1 MSWQQTAFCQ
11 PPGAAGRPAGLTG
24 AGLVLSNVDVDYYVD
39 MGGRAYGQL
48 SGAALNLQSEQAE
61 RYVTA
66 SKLAHRFCRM
76 LEETFIQHGYV
87 EQLMRALR
95 SFYRKTQVERL
106 QLIGALG

>member
-1 MSWQQTAFCQ
+1 
-11 PPGAAGRPAGLTG
+11 
-24 AGLVLSNVDVDYYVD
+24 LVLSNVDVDYYVD

-76 LEETFIQHGYV
+76 LEDKFIRHGHV

>member
-1 MSWQQTAFCQ
+1 VTLSALGEEPRVLATTSVEAM
-11 PPGAAGRPAGLTG
+11 PPAPE
-24 AGLVLSNVDVDYYVD
+24 
-39 MGGRAYGQL
+39 
-48 SGAALNLQSEQAE
+48 ALQHRIFTSYSLAENLQSEQAE